1 MAVSEEQIMEIRIS
15 DHFTYRKLLRFVF
28 PSIIMM
34 IFTSIY
40 GVVDGLFISNFVGK
54 TPFAAVNIVLPVI
67 MIFVTVGFLFG
78 TGGSALVA
86 QALGAKKDRRA
97 NEIFSMLTYVLIAV
111 SLVMTVIAELTL
123 PFFIRVLGA
132 SEAMKPYALLY
143 GRVLTLGLM
152 PYCLQNFYQA
162 LFVTAGKPRLGLCIT
177 VLAGVTNMVGDYLTM
192 GVWHMGVQGAAAA
205 TALSACVGGVL
216 PLLYFSRPNS
226 SSLQLVKARPS
237 RRVLAKTCANGSSE
251 MMTNISSSIVNM
263 LYNLQL
269 MHYAGEDGVSAY
281 GVIMYV
287 NFIFI
292 SFFIGYSIGS
302 APIVSYHYGAGNN
315 DELHNMFQK
324 SLRLIAVFAV
334 LMTASAV
341 LLAPVLSKIFVGYD
355 KTLWELT
362 VRAFTIY
369 SISFLIMG
377 FNVYA
382 SSFFTSLGNGL
393 ISALISFMRTLVF
406 QIINVFLLPAL
417 FGIDGIWWAV
427 TAAELMTLCV
437 SIFCLRKYKGKYGY

>member
-1 MAVSEEQIMEIRIS
+1 M
-15 DHFTYRKLLRFVF
+15 
-28 PSIIMM
+28 
-34 IFTSIY
+34 
-40 GVVDGLFISNFVGK
+40 
-54 TPFAAVNIVLPVI
+54 
-67 MIFVTVGFLFG
+67 
-78 TGGSALVA
+78 
-86 QALGAKKDRRA
+86 
-97 NEIFSMLTYVLIAV
+97 
-111 SLVMTVIAELTL
+111 
-123 PFFIRVLGA
+123 
-132 SEAMKPYALLY
+132 
-143 GRVLTLGLM
+143 
-152 PYCLQNFYQA
+152 
-162 LFVTAGKPRLGLCIT
+162 
-177 VLAGVTNMVGDYLTM
+177 
-192 GVWHMGVQGAAAA
+192 
-205 TALSACVGGVL
+205 
-216 PLLYFSRPNS
+216 
-226 SSLQLVKARPS
+226 
-237 RRVLAKTCANGSSE
+237 
-251 MMTNISSSIVNM
+251 
-263 LYNLQL
+263 
-269 MHYAGEDGVSAY
+269 
-281 GVIMYV
+281 
-287 NFIFI
+287 
-292 SFFIGYSIGS
+292 
-302 APIVSYHYGAGNN
+302 SYHYGAGNN

>member
-1 MAVSEEQIMEIRIS
+1 MAVSEEQIMEIKIS

-427 TAAELMTLCV
+427 AAAELMTLCV

>member
-1 MAVSEEQIMEIRIS
+1 MAVSEEQIMEIKIS

-34 IFTSIY
+34 IFASIY

>member
-1 MAVSEEQIMEIRIS
+1 MAVSEEQIMEIKIS

-162 LFVTAGKPRLGLCIT
+162 LFVIAGKPRLGLCIT

>member
-1 MAVSEEQIMEIRIS
+1 MAVSEEQIMEIKIS

-34 IFTSIY
+34 IFASIY

-292 SFFIGYSIGS
+292 SFLS
-302 APIVSYHYGAGNN
+302 ATRSAAR
-315 DELHNMFQK
+315 
-324 SLRLIAVFAV
+324 RL
-334 LMTASAV
+334 
-341 LLAPVLSKIFVGYD
+341 
-355 KTLWELT
+355 
-362 VRAFTIY
+362 
-369 SISFLIMG
+369 
-377 FNVYA
+377 
-382 SSFFTSLGNGL
+382 
-393 ISALISFMRTLVF
+393 
-406 QIINVFLLPAL
+406 
-417 FGIDGIWWAV
+417 
-427 TAAELMTLCV
+427 
-437 SIFCLRKYKGKYGY
+437 

>member
-1 MAVSEEQIMEIRIS
+1 MAVSEEQIMEIKIS

>member
-1 MAVSEEQIMEIRIS
+1 MEIKIS

>member
-1 MAVSEEQIMEIRIS
+1 MAVSEEQIMEIKIS

-177 VLAGVTNMVGDYLTM
+177 VLAGVTHMVGDYLTM

>member
-1 MAVSEEQIMEIRIS
+1 MAVSEEQIMEIKIS

-334 LMTASAV
+334 VMTASAV